1 MVTSS
6 SFNINIGPVYN
17 ERTFHYNA
25 YKSWKPRSGTSLHFI
40 SLSVLVFIVYIC
52 YGVLQEALFT
62 QPQLKPFGWLLTWI
76 QFAFYVLFG
85 GAEFVSRGGFVRK
98 IPMKMYF
105 LLAFL
110 TVATMGLSNTSL
122 RYLNY
127 PTQVIFK
134 SCKLIPVMIGGIFM
148 QKKTYKFVDYF
159 AMFLLCSGLIW
170 FSLADSTVQPN
181 FDITGIVV
189 ISCAL
194 VADAVIG
201 NAQELFM
208 KKYGAVNTEVVFYS
222 YLIGTV
228 YIFLIV
234 LFEGTLLQALPLM
247 DSQTLFKAFLF
258 SLTGYFG
265 VNLVLDLVVTYGA
278 LLAVTVTTCR
288 KAVSIIISFLVFS
301 KPFTVQY
308 VFAGVVIFLG
318 IFLNVYSKNSE
329 PMKRA
334 AGKMMAVIYSI
345 FGISQSR
352 RTAEEKLVQ
361 SV

>member
-1 MVTSS
+1 M
-6 SFNINIGPVYN
+6 P
-17 ERTFHYNA
+17 
-25 YKSWKPRSGTSLHFI
+25 L
-40 SLSVLVFIVYIC
+40 VL
-52 YGVLQEALFT
+52 
-62 QPQLKPFGWLLTWI
+62 
-76 QFAFYVLFG
+76 
-85 GAEFVSRGGFVRK
+85 
-98 IPMKMYF
+98 
-105 LLAFL
+105 
-110 TVATMGLSNTSL
+110 
-122 RYLNY
+122 
-127 PTQVIFK
+127 
-134 SCKLIPVMIGGIFM
+134 
-148 QKKTYKFVDYF
+148 